1 MANVGIVMHSKQHN
15 TERDVGIMLII
26 SISYERAE
34 WLLAW

>member
-1 MANVGIVMHSKQHN
+1 MANVGVVMHSKKRY
-15 TERDVGIMLII
+15 TERDVGFMLIL